1 MPPTSERPSILEQ
14 HAQTLIMVI
23 VIGLLGWVGMTLNTL
38 QTNVAQMT
46 AKIESL
52 QSEVQ
57 YLRTLN
63 DDRYS
68 AKQAERDWAQA
79 RREMELIK
87 DRLRILETGK
97 VR

>member
-1 MPPTSERPSILEQ
+1 MPPTPERPSLLEQ

-68 AKQAERDWAQA
+68 AKQAERDWAQN
-79 RREMELIK
+79 RREMEQIR
-87 DRLRILETGK
+87 DRIRILETGK
-97 VR
+97 